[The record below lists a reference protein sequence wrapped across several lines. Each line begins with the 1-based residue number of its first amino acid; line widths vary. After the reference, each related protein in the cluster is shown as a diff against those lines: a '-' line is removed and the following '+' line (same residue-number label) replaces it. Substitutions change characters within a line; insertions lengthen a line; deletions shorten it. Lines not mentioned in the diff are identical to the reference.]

1 MNSVHTAVSHSAPT
15 EVLLAVLGAHQTPT
29 SLGYIREPEAS
40 CTMYLFRPRV
50 GDSGSSESSGG
61 SFLAQTAGQAAPTQ
75 KQKKAKKAKVSLQ
88 SFWVSHIP
96 SPHRQTRW
104 TLVHPL

>member
-1 MNSVHTAVSHSAPT
+1 MTSEKKDQKYEFRAHRSEPQRTNGSAPSRPWRT
-15 EVLLAVLGAHQTPT
+15 LDSYVLRLHQRTR
-29 SLGYIREPEAS
+29 SKLQ
-40 CTMYLFRPRV
+40 V
-50 GDSGSSESSGG
+50 
-61 SFLAQTAGQAAPTQ
+61 TAARMQQ